1 MDETAI
7 VVALVLGLL
16 VGSAF
21 GYFSYRAMSM
31 NDEPV
36 PALEPQPQ
44 VRDHNHLGL
53 WFVLLILSIVS
64 SITARAVQGILSRG

>member
-53 WFVLLILSIVS
+53 WLVLIATIALGVV
-64 SITARAVQGILSRG
+64 TARSVFIHVSQ